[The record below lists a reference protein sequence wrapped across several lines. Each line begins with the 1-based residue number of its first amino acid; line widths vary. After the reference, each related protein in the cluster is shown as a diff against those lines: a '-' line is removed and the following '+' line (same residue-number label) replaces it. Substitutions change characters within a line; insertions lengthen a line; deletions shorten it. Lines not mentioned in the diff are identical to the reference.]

1 MGELKNILIKN
12 IKSKI
17 DEDINDINN
26 EIEKINDYIIKCNE
40 VGLRTEI
47 TIKFVHQIQY
57 NFSSDKVSDN
67 LYMYPVSSVFS
78 ISKLLNKLMSYYK
91 DEGFDVVTDYSDY
104 FLIIK
109 WDKILNKEDYHV
121 EPEAN
126 KEIKIQEERIIQYS
140 KPLFYEYRRYRIIYT
155 SDKNNNY
162 KISLILEADVEPE
175 VYTCSATSYK
185 NCIDTCDDIY
195 NDPGKYLSNIH
206 IMEILEKARKK

>member
-17 DEDINDINN
+17 DSDIDDINN

-40 VGLRTEI
+40 VGLHTEI
-47 TIKFVHQIQY
+47 TVKFVHQIQC

-67 LYMYPVSSVFS
+67 LYMYPVSSIFS

-91 DEGFDVVTDYSDY
+91 DEGFDVKYSDDY
-104 FLIIK
+104 LIIK
-109 WDKILNKEDYHV
+109 WDMILDEEDYHV
-121 EPEAN
+121 EPKID

-195 NDPGKYLSNIH
+195 NNPGKYLRNIH